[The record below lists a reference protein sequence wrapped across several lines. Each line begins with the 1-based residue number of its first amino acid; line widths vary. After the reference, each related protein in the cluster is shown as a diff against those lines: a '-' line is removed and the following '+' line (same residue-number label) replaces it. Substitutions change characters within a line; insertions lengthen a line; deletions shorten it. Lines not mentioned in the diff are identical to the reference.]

1 MRHLLALGA
10 AALVTCLCAGCA
22 STQAVR
28 DSSANTAQ
36 LMRLVEPEV
45 ERFRTA
51 VQVGDAD
58 IATAVAAARVRDE
71 SARIWL
77 NQQLRFDG
85 AAGNTK
91 RLDLYAQMK
100 SVSDSLLADDQA
112 FLASKAKIEAEMAGL
127 LKPLPAT
134 GPKLSKAVEALLVLG
149 QDRSARAQFEEAQDV
164 WKAVVA
170 STKENR
176 DKLKKATKTD

>member
-1 MRHLLALGA
+1 MRHLLFLTASAL
-10 AALVTCLCAGCA
+10 LSCLGAGCA

-36 LMRLVEPEV
+36 LMRQIEPEV

-58 IATAVAAARVRDE
+58 IAATVAAARVKDE
-71 SARIWL
+71 AARIWL
-77 NQQLRFDG
+77 NQHVRFDS
-85 AAGNTK
+85 AASNTK

-100 SVSDSLLADDQA
+100 SVSDSLLADDEA
-112 FLASKAKIEAEMAGL
+112 FLASKAKIQAEMTGL

-134 GPKLSKAVEALLVLG
+134 GHKLSKAVEAVLVLG
-149 QDRSARAQFEEAQDV
+149 QDRSARAQFEEAMDV
-164 WKAVVA
+164 WKAVAA

-176 DKLKKATKTD
+176 DKLEKATEKP